1 MNKATIE
8 KMARERAEK
17 SATKRKTPTARTIPP
32 EADFP
37 PPVAVLPPGVELT
50 PPDLKLSPET
60 LQALIY
66 ANLVGGI
73 AFDRTMETVSAACR
87 TAYERSRV
95 AVRVWLACLAK
106 EER

>member
-8 KMARERAEK
+8 KMALERAEK
-17 SATKRKTPTARTIPP
+17 SAQKRKTPPARTVPP

-37 PPVAVLPPGVELT
+37 PPLAVLPPGAELIQ
-50 PPDLKLSPET
+50 PDLKLSPET

-73 AFDRTMETVSAACR
+73 AFERTMETVASACR

-95 AVRVWLACLAK
+95 AVRVWLACQAK